1 VVVDVDVAV
10 DVAVATVVA
19 AARRRQFFGSVSCII
34 IDHCMLEE

>member
-1 VVVDVDVAV
+1 VDVDVAV
-10 DVAVATVVA
+10 AVATVV